1 MVLPFIAAF
10 AKGAAE
16 GAEEMLDQ
24 AALNR
29 YEVASALKKAAQ
41 DNPLGSIGP
50 FPFKTN
56 NKPGSYEYGQQQLN
70 NLNAAL
76 GTQEGQA
83 QFATWVAQN
92 DPSGNTIRRE
102 IIDAQRI
109 WASKNQKTIRTGDG
123 KPDAI
128 ISPSFSKTYPHIF
141 NFVHGTQATSQ
152 AEMEG
157 KPSGA
162 TLQTLVNESKRRG
175 FIIPFNGDTSW
186 AEGMN
191 LLPEAPPP
199 SLPSGDLVAPAFTA
213 GAEALTATLNLKRSA
228 GMGSGRIAMNPSA
241 SIDDP
246 SNADLKPVVEQINY
260 GTPEQPLFTSM
271 AKIFN
276 EKNNT
281 LESEKHGAA
290 NFKWNSLSQ
299 MPRNMQIAEVSRI
312 TDQIHL
318 AHVERNFKP
327 ASVSMQQIAITPGQ
341 GSAGIVY
348 DADTARVNP
357 NSRDIY
363 QQQIADK
370 NSPIAKQLEMRR
382 YQYDA
387 NLRLI
392 NMTSTLLDYL
402 EGGVG
407 NNMFDA
413 FKRTVGGVSGILS
426 EIRDDLFDSSEAG
439 NEARRQYTDIKA
451 QINGLTSDSTDS
463 AVYAALERL
472 TAFAMAQIV
481 QNKTDKIS
489 NKDVDEMK
497 EVLGGP
503 LRNKEQ
509 AFAVI
514 AKFRSMAL
522 KSLVRIAGF
531 AGRTGARGVLNYED
545 YAAAN
550 AQYEF
555 FNRISPSL
563 KTSNSAIGYMQNS
576 TTNMGSYGSASSF
589 KLGGV
594 PQNQMQIYV
603 EGVKKRPIPGYS
615 NLASSIMYAYKDA
628 VNKYS
633 GSNEDNKPNW
643 ALNPSR
649 DRQKAMILNIAG
661 DSVDGAYRQNSE
673 TRDLKEK
680 YSSDLNKHALYI
692 GNKVGKDI
700 EDYSV
705 LHIKDLGYMVMFI
718 DKAKRSFFMQNEST
732 VSIFANIEDLEKA
745 LKSRPKYEPIV
756 IRQETAL
763 GGSISITDRLKGLA
777 KNV

>member
-29 YEVASALKKAAQ
+29 YEVASALKQAAL
-41 DNPLGSIGP
+41 DNPPGSIGP
-50 FPFKTN
+50 FTFKTS
-56 NKPGSYEYGQQQLN
+56 NKPGSYDYGQQQLN

-83 QFATWVAQN
+83 QFAAWVAQN

-102 IIDAQRI
+102 IIDAQRR
-109 WASKNQKTIRTGDG
+109 WATQNQKTIRTGDG

-141 NFVHGTQATSQ
+141 NFVHGTQATLQ

-162 TLQTLVNESKRRG
+162 TLELLKRESKKRG
-175 FIIPFNGDTSW
+175 FILPYNGDTSW
-186 AEGMN
+186 ATGMN
-191 LLPEAPPP
+191 LFPEAPPP
-199 SLPSGDLVAPAFTA
+199 SLPSGPLVTPAYTA
-213 GAEALTATLNLKRSA
+213 GTEALTGTLELKRKA
-228 GMGSGRIAMNPSA
+228 GMPSRIAINPSA

-260 GTPEQPLFTSM
+260 GTPENPLYTSM
-271 AKIFN
+271 ARVLN

-281 LESEKHGAA
+281 LASEKVAVA

-299 MPRNMQIAEVSRI
+299 MPRKSQVAEVSRI

-327 ASVSMQQIAITPGQ
+327 ASVSMKQIAITPGQ

-348 DADTARVNP
+348 DADAAMIDE
-357 NSRDIY
+357 NSRDIFRK
-363 QQQIADK
+363 QIEDK
-370 NSPIAKQLEMRR
+370 NSAIAKQLEMRR

-387 NLRLI
+387 NLKLVNI
-392 NMTSTLLDYL
+392 TTVLLEYL
-402 EGGVG
+402 ENGVG
-407 NNMFDA
+407 NNMYDS
-413 FKRTVGGVSGILS
+413 FKKQIDGIGKILF
-426 EIRDDLFDSSEAG
+426 EVKDDLFEDSESRNKYRNIEKEI
-439 NEARRQYTDIKA
+439 NSLTVDSDDI
-451 QINGLTSDSTDS
+451 

-497 EVLGGP
+497 EILGGP
-503 LRNKEQ
+503 FRSKAQ

-522 KSLVRIAGF
+522 KSLARVGGF
-531 AGRTGARGVLNYED
+531 AGRTGARGVQSYED
-545 YAAAN
+545 YSAAN
-550 AQYEF
+550 AQYEL
-555 FNRISPSL
+555 FNKISPSIRNA
-563 KTSNSAIGYMQNS
+563 NSAMGYMQNS
-576 TTNMGSYGSASSF
+576 TTNMDSYGSAGSF

-603 EGVKKRPIPGYS
+603 EGVKKPPLQGYS
-615 NLASSIMYAYKDA
+615 NLASSIIYAYQDA
-628 VNKYS
+628 VNKYD

-643 ALNPSR
+643 AKNVTI
-649 DRQKAMILNIAG
+649 DKQTAMVRNIAG
-661 DSVDGAYRQNSE
+661 DSLDGAYRQNSK
-673 TRDLKEK
+673 TKDLKED

-692 GNKVGKDI
+692 GDKVGKSI
-700 EDYSV
+700 IDYSV

-718 DKAKRSFFMQNEST
+718 DEAKRSFFMQNEST